1 MQNVGVLPD
10 TKFCRLPQ
18 KLSWCKERD
27 DIEVKLT
34 IGGHSLAFYGDDIY
48 FKICSKDNKNKVVA
62 FMAYCID
69 HDSGVPLIFIFSGYN
84 INEDG
89 ISEIPTDGCTIED
102 ACYIMFVPMIDV
114 EKFLDSNDTIEI
126 YKREVTRK
134 IDSSFLNTSYIES
147 IINKK
152 IDSLTERISAL
163 EKVNSTSTTQET
175 TEETT

>member
-1 MQNVGVLPD
+1 MQNAALFKD
-10 TKFCRLPQ
+10 IKFCRLPQ

-34 IGGHSLAFYGDDIY
+34 IGGHSFVFYGDGID
-48 FKICSKDNKNKVVA
+48 FRICSKDNKNNVVA
-62 FMAYCID
+62 FIASCID
-69 HDSGVPLIFIFSGYN
+69 ESGLPLIFIFSGYN

-89 ISEIPTDGCTIED
+89 ISEIPTDGYTIED
-102 ACYIMFVPMIDV
+102 ACYIMFFPMIDV
-114 EKFLDSNDTIEI
+114 EKALDSNDTIEI

-134 IDSSFLNTSYIES
+134 IDSSFLNTSHIES

-163 EKVNSTSTTQET
+163 EEVNSTPTTQET
-175 TEETT
+175 TEETI